1 MSTLFLEFWE
11 NSLTVQPDCAIL
23 QTVRNVPLVPVY
35 GILHCPTDPVTMS
48 EVSAIAILL
57 VELRITMPPRVVRVL
72 IIDDSPLVQRIISEG
87 LSKDPHIEVCGVA
100 SDPFAGRD
108 AIVKLRPDVLTLDVE
123 MPKMN
128 GVEFL
133 RRLMPQY
140 PIPVVMVSSLTERG
154 QKTTLEAMAAG
165 AVDFVAKPKGGD
177 LTHMIDELRT
187 KVKIASTANVAHWKN
202 KQYDAPAG
210 GSTNVASKVA
220 GQTLSRRIC
229 AIGASTGGTE
239 ALRDVIGELPR
250 NFIGTVV
257 VQHMPAGFTR
267 MFAERLNGM
276 SQVVVKEAADGDM
289 IYDGRVLIAQGGK
302 QLEVVRTGGGFGVR
316 CFDAPLCC
324 GHRPSVEVMMNSVA
338 KNVGNKAIGAMLTGM
353 GADGAGGMKA
363 MRDAGARC
371 IAQDEATCV
380 VFGMP
385 KEAYA
390 RGGAE
395 TLVPLPRIAKTL
407 VNLLK

>member
-1 MSTLFLEFWE
+1 
-11 NSLTVQPDCAIL
+11 
-23 QTVRNVPLVPVY
+23 
-35 GILHCPTDPVTMS
+35 
-48 EVSAIAILL
+48 
-57 VELRITMPPRVVRVL
+57 MPSRVVRVL

-87 LSKDPHIEVCGVA
+87 LSKDPNIEVCGTA
-100 SDPFAGRD
+100 SDPYIAKD

-177 LTHMIDELRT
+177 LSSMIDELCT
-187 KVKIASTANVAHWKN
+187 KVKIASTVNVSQWKN
-202 KQYDAPAG
+202 KQYEP
-210 GSTNVASKVA
+210 STGVASSVLASKVA
-220 GQTLSRRIC
+220 GQGTASKKIC

-239 ALRDVIGELPR
+239 ALREVICGFPK

-257 VQHMPAGFTR
+257 VQHMPAGFTK
-267 MFAERLNGM
+267 MFADRLNGLA
-276 SQVVVKEAADGDM
+276 QVTVKEAADGDV

-302 QLEVVRTGGGFGVR
+302 QMEVVRQSGGWAVR

-324 GHRPSVEVMMNSVA
+324 GHRPSVEQMMFSVA
-338 KNVGNKAIGAMLTGM
+338 KNVGGKAIGAMLTGM
-353 GADGAGGMKA
+353 GADGANGMKA
-363 MRDAGARC
+363 MRDAGAHC
-371 IAQDEATCV
+371 IAQDEATSV

-385 KEAYA
+385 KEAFA
-390 RGGAE
+390 KGGAE
-395 TLVPLPRIAKTL
+395 SLVPLPKIAGTL
-407 VNLLK
+407 VRMAK

>member
-1 MSTLFLEFWE
+1 
-11 NSLTVQPDCAIL
+11 
-23 QTVRNVPLVPVY
+23 
-35 GILHCPTDPVTMS
+35 
-48 EVSAIAILL
+48 
-57 VELRITMPPRVVRVL
+57 MPPRVIRVL

-87 LSKDPHIEVCGVA
+87 LSKDPNIEVCGVA
-100 SDPFAGRD
+100 ADPFAGRD
-108 AIVKLRPDVLTLDVE
+108 QIVKLRPDVLTLDVE

-177 LTHMIDELRT
+177 LSHMIDELRT
-187 KVKIASTANVAHWKN
+187 KVKIASTANVSHWKN
-202 KQYDAPAG
+202 RQYEPAPG
-210 GSTNVASKVA
+210 VASSVMAGKVA
-220 GQTLSRRIC
+220 GQGTPSRKIC

-239 ALRDVIGELPR
+239 ALRDVICGLPR
-250 NFIGTVV
+250 SFIGTII
-257 VQHMPAGFTR
+257 VQHMPAGFTK
-267 MFAERLNGM
+267 MFADRLNGIA
-276 SQVVVKEAADGDM
+276 QVVVKEAADGDM
-289 IYDGRVLIAQGGK
+289 IYDGRVLIAPGGK
-302 QLEVVRTGGGFGVR
+302 QLEVVRLGGGFGVR
-316 CFDAPLCC
+316 VFDGPLMC
-324 GHRPSVEVMMNSVA
+324 GHRPSVEQMMFSVA

-353 GADGAGGMKA
+353 GADGANGMKA

-390 RGGAE
+390 KGGAE
-395 TLVPLPRIAKTL
+395 SLVPLPKIAGTL
-407 VNLLK
+407 VNLAK

>member
-1 MSTLFLEFWE
+1 MGSQSLEE
-11 NSLTVQPDCAIL
+11 QEIV
-23 QTVRNVPLVPVY
+23 
-35 GILHCPTDPVTMS
+35 
-48 EVSAIAILL
+48 
-57 VELRITMPPRVVRVL
+57 MPSRVVRVL

-87 LSKDPHIEVCGVA
+87 LSKDPNIEVCGTA

-128 GVEFL
+128 GVDFL

-154 QKTTLEAMAAG
+154 QRTTLEAMAAG
-165 AVDFVAKPKGGD
+165 AVDFVAKPKEGD
-177 LTHMIDELRT
+177 LSSMLDELRT

-202 KQYDAPAG
+202 KQYEPAQ
-210 GSTNVASKVA
+210 GSTRIADKTAGQVASRK
-220 GQTLSRRIC
+220 IC

-239 ALRDVIGELPR
+239 ALREVIGGLPR
-250 NFIGTVV
+250 NFIGTIV
-257 VQHMPAGFTR
+257 VQHMPAGFTK
-267 MFAERLNGM
+267 MFADRLNGLA
-276 SQVVVKEAADGDM
+276 QVVVKEAADGDI

-302 QLEVVRTGGGFGVR
+302 QLEVIRIGTGWGVR

-324 GHRPSVEVMMNSVA
+324 GHRPSVEQMMFSVA

-353 GADGAGGMKA
+353 GADGANGMKA
-363 MRDAGARC
+363 MRDAGAHC

-390 RGGAE
+390 KGGAE
-395 TLVPLPRIAKTL
+395 SLVPLPRIAGTL
-407 VNLLK
+407 VNMAK

>member
-1 MSTLFLEFWE
+1 
-11 NSLTVQPDCAIL
+11 V
-23 QTVRNVPLVPVY
+23 
-35 GILHCPTDPVTMS
+35 
-48 EVSAIAILL
+48 
-57 VELRITMPPRVVRVL
+57 PPRVIRVL

-87 LSKDPHIEVCGVA
+87 LSKDPNIEVCGVA

-165 AVDFVAKPKGGD
+165 AVDFGAKPQGGD
-177 LTHMIDELRT
+177 LNSMIDELRT
-187 KVKIASTANVAHWKN
+187 KVKIAATVNVSHWKN
-202 KQYDAPAG
+202 RKFEPATCAATG
-210 GSTNVASKVA
+210 QAQKVA
-220 GQTLSRRIC
+220 GQIPAKKIC

-239 ALRDVIGELPR
+239 ALREVICAFPK
-250 NFIGTVV
+250 NFIGTVI
-257 VQHMPAGFTR
+257 VQHMPAGFTK
-267 MFAERLNGM
+267 MFADRLNGLA
-276 SQVVVKEAADGDM
+276 QVVVKEAVDGDI
-289 IYDGRVLIAQGGK
+289 IYDGRVLIAPGGK
-302 QLEVVRTGGGFGVR
+302 QMEVVRTATGGWGVR

-324 GHRPSVEVMMNSVA
+324 GHRPSVEEMMLSIA
-338 KNVGNKAIGAMLTGM
+338 KNVGGKAIGAMLTGM
-353 GADGAGGMKA
+353 GSDGANGMKA

-371 IAQDEATCV
+371 IAQDEATSV

-390 RGGAE
+390 KGGAE
-395 TLVPLPRIAKTL
+395 SLVPLPKIAATL
-407 VNLLK
+407 INMAR

>member
-1 MSTLFLEFWE
+1 
-11 NSLTVQPDCAIL
+11 
-23 QTVRNVPLVPVY
+23 
-35 GILHCPTDPVTMS
+35 
-48 EVSAIAILL
+48 
-57 VELRITMPPRVVRVL
+57 MPGRVVRVL

-87 LSKDPHIEVCGVA
+87 LAKDPNIEVCGTA
-100 SDPFAGRD
+100 SDPYAGRD

-177 LTHMIDELRT
+177 LASMIDELRT
-187 KVKIASTANVAHWKN
+187 KVKIASTANVSHWKN
-202 KQYDAPAG
+202 RQYEPAAG
-210 GSTNVASKVA
+210 MTDSTIAHKSA
-220 GQTLSRRIC
+220 GQASRKIC

-239 ALRDVIGELPR
+239 ALREVICGLPR
-250 NFIGTVV
+250 TFIGTVV
-257 VQHMPAGFTR
+257 VQHMPVGFTK
-267 MFAERLNGM
+267 MFADRLNGIA
-276 SQVVVKEAADGDM
+276 QVTVKEAADGDM

-302 QLEVVRTGGGFGVR
+302 QLEVVRMGNGWGVR
-316 CFDAPLCC
+316 CFDAPLMC
-324 GHRPSVEVMMNSVA
+324 GHRPSVEQMMFSVA

-353 GADGAGGMKA
+353 GADGANGMKA
-363 MRDAGARC
+363 MSDAGAQC

-385 KEAYA
+385 KEAFA
-390 RGGAE
+390 KGGAKS
-395 TLVPLPRIAKTL
+395 LVPLPKIASTL
-407 VNLLK
+407 VTMAR

>member
-1 MSTLFLEFWE
+1 
-11 NSLTVQPDCAIL
+11 
-23 QTVRNVPLVPVY
+23 
-35 GILHCPTDPVTMS
+35 
-48 EVSAIAILL
+48 
-57 VELRITMPPRVVRVL
+57 MPPRVVRVL

-87 LSKDPHIEVCGVA
+87 LSRDPNIEVCGTA
-100 SDPFAGRD
+100 SDPFSGRD
-108 AIVKLRPDVLTLDVE
+108 QIVKLRPDVLTLDVE

-177 LTHMIDELRT
+177 LSSMIDELRT
-187 KVKIASTANVAHWKN
+187 KIKIASTANVAHWKN
-202 KQYDAPAG
+202 KKYEPTG
-210 GSTNVASKVA
+210 GSASGMAAGKAAGQIASKK
-220 GQTLSRRIC
+220 IC

-239 ALRDVIGELPR
+239 ALREVICGFPKS
-250 NFIGTVV
+250 FIGTVV
-257 VQHMPAGFTR
+257 VQHMPAGFTK
-267 MFAERLNGM
+267 MFADRLNGIA
-276 SQVVVKEAADGDM
+276 QVVVKEAADGDM

-302 QLEVVRTGGGFGVR
+302 QLEVVRMSGGWAVR
-316 CFDAPLCC
+316 CFDGPLCC
-324 GHRPSVEVMMNSVA
+324 GHRPSVETMMFSVA
-338 KNVGNKAIGAMLTGM
+338 KNVGNRAIGAMLTGM
-353 GADGAGGMKA
+353 GADGANGMRA

-390 RGGAE
+390 KGGAE
-395 TLVPLPRIAKTL
+395 SLVPLPRIAGTL
-407 VNLLK
+407 VNMAR